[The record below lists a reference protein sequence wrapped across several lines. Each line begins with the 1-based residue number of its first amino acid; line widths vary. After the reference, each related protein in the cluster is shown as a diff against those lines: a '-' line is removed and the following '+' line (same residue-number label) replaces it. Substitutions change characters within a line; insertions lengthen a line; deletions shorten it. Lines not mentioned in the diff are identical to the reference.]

1 MSTAITGLISE
12 EEYLHNPEFE
22 HCEYVDGQAVPIN
35 VGTKKHSK
43 TQVKLAQ
50 YLGMYLDEHPIGYAA
65 AELHC
70 LIISK
75 GKRQF
80 RLPDICV
87 VLGDESPDSR
97 FLERASDLVVEIK
110 SPEDSVA
117 FCTRQMELYLSVGS
131 RLGGLVLPEK
141 RAVLVFTP
149 GQATRTLLSGE
160 TLDGGELFPGLEIS
174 VDKLF

>member
-1 MSTAITGLISE
+1 MSTAITALISE

-35 VGTKKHSK
+35 VGTKKRSK

-50 YLGMYLDEHPIGYAA
+50 YLGVYLDEHPIGYAV

-70 LIISK
+70 LIVSN

-97 FLERASDLVVEIK
+97 FLERAPDFVVEIK
-110 SPEDSVA
+110 SPDDSVA
-117 FCTRQMELYLSVGS
+117 FCTRKMELYLSVGS
-131 RLGGLVLPEK
+131 RLGWLVLPEE
-141 RAVLVFTP
+141 RAVLVFAP
-149 GQATRTLLSGE
+149 GQPTRTVMAGE
-160 TLDGGELFPGLEIS
+160 SLDGGELLPDLAIL